1 MVRLATAGAR
11 TMVGSFSRFF
21 LLCIAFAAPCAA
33 QDADWRLSSGRA
45 GKVHVG
51 MPVESLYTVFGYAH
65 VRAIAQFDEGEFS
78 VALQVYEASDPGRP
92 ILLARINELCG
103 SYYVTGIEALSPQF
117 RTSTGVG
124 AGSTAGAVRRAH
136 PEARHNLEHHPSLIV
151 SSLSMT
157 FMLPTTS
164 AADSVPVV
172 KVWTWGSLPAHVR
185 QACR

>member
-1 MVRLATAGAR
+1 MVR
-11 TMVGSFSRFF
+11 SFSRFF

-33 QDADWRLSSGRA
+33 QDADWRLSTGRA

-92 ILLARINELCG
+92 ILVARIKELCG
-103 SYYVTGIEALSPQF
+103 GYFVTGIEALSPQF

-124 AGSTAGAVRRAH
+124 VGSTAGEVRRAY

-157 FMLPTTS
+157 FMLPTAS
-164 AADSVPVV
+164 KADSVPVV